1 MLADILYFTGGFLW
15 AVEMIPQ
22 ILKIY
27 KRKSVADISILF
39 PIICL
44 ISFGLTFGAHSL
56 LHRWSL
62 LCSQVPPLICNLIF
76 FIQVLI
82 YRRNQ

>member
-1 MLADILYFTGGFLW
+1 MANILYFVGGFLW

-27 KRKSVADISILF
+27 TRKSVEDISILF

-44 ISFGLTFGAHSL
+44 ISFVLTFVAHSL
-56 LHRWSL
+56 LQRWSL
-62 LCSQVPPLICNLIF
+62 LVSQVPPLICNFIF
-76 FIQVLI
+76 FIQILI
-82 YRRNQ
+82 YRRKN